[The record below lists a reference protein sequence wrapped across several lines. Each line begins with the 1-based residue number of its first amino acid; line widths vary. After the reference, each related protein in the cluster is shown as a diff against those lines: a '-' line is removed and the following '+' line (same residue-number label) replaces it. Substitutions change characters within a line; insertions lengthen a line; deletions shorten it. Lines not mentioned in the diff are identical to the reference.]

1 MVFKLI
7 TTMLQATDGGA
18 TPAAPGSITDT
29 YNATQ
34 DVNIID
40 APAPRP
46 DQLPMGSSRNTWPNI
61 VNNKRTVIFC
71 TTQFSYLRNRENCIH
86 DFTGGPLLA

>member
-7 TTMLQATDGGA
+7 TTMLQATEAGT
-18 TPAAPGSITDT
+18 TPASAGTITDV

-61 VNNKRTVIFC
+61 VNNKVTNFKR
-71 TTQFSYLRNRENCIH
+71 R
-86 DFTGGPLLA
+86 DTG

>member
-1 MVFKLI
+1 
-7 TTMLQATDGGA
+7 MLQATDGGA

-29 YNATQ
+29 YNATQVCLLLSPRVCVAPTLTCRQ

-61 VNNKRTVIFC
+61 VNNKVSGC
-71 TTQFSYLRNRENCIH
+71 V
-86 DFTGGPLLA
+86 LLHACCDAV